1 MPASLSGCPLCQA
14 AQVAVLGVD
23 GWRGAW
29 VGARLDGRRVEL
41 AVLPDAAAVLAVPD
55 VDVVGIDMPIGLSD
69 DGVRTCDVAARNA
82 LRGRGA
88 AGSVFP
94 APVRA
99 VLRARDYAD
108 ARRLS
113 VAATGGRSLSAQSF
127 QLVRSIAALDDALG
141 DPPADSVV
149 EVHPELAFRAL
160 DDRVRDPKSSAR
172 GQAQRIRALEPVMD
186 VLDALADAPAGVPA
200 VDALDA
206 CAAAWS
212 ARRIADGL
220 ATCVGDGARD
230 ARGRPMRIC
239 W

>member
-1 MPASLSGCPLCQA
+1 M
-14 AQVAVLGVD
+14 AVLGVD

-29 VGARLDGRRVEL
+29 AGALLGGRTVTLL
-41 AVLPDAAAVLAVPD
+41 ALSDVAAVLAVPD
-55 VDVVGIDMPIGLSD
+55 VEVVGIDMPVGLSD
-69 DGVRTCDVAARNA
+69 DGVRACDVEARRR
-82 LRGRGA
+82 LGP
-88 AGSVFP
+88 AGSSVFP

-99 VLRARDYAD
+99 VLGARDYAD

-113 VAATGGRSLSAQSF
+113 VEATGGRSLSAQSF
-127 QLVRSIAALDDALG
+127 QLVRSISALDDALG
-141 DPPADSVV
+141 DPPRDDVV

-160 DDRVRDPKSSAR
+160 DDRVGAAKSSAR
-172 GQAQRIRALEPVMD
+172 GLAQRIRALQPVMD
-186 VLDALADAPAGVPA
+186 VLDALAAAPPGLPA

-212 ARRIADGL
+212 ARRVADGV
-220 ATCVGDGARD
+220 AECVGDGARD